1 MSKDTKLQRRDLLR
15 GGVAVVAVAA
25 AGRTFATAPTPTQP
39 EGPFYPKQQPV
50 DSDADLTHVEGRE
63 GTAEGQVIRVSG
75 QVLDEDGQPVAD
87 ARVDVWQANSH
98 GRYDH
103 EDDPANA
110 PLDPNFQGSAV
121 LRTDAD
127 GRYAFTTIKPAAYAA
142 MEDWTR
148 PPHIHFK
155 VARRGYRELITQ
167 MYFAGEP
174 LNEKDALFLDT
185 PEAERHRLVVDFQHD
200 GGVPKGHFDIVLGR
214 VRPA

>member
-1 MSKDTKLQRRDLLR
+1 MSNDTKLQRRALLR
-15 GGVAVVAVAA
+15 GGIAVAAVAA
-25 AGRTFATAPTPTQP
+25 AGRTIAGTPTPAQP
-39 EGPFYPKQQPV
+39 EGPFYPKQQPA
-50 DSDADLTHVEGRE
+50 DSDADLTRIEGRD

-75 QVLDEDGQPVAD
+75 QVLDESGQPVAD
-87 ARVDVWQANSH
+87 ARVDVWQANAH

-103 EDDPANA
+103 EDDPATA
-110 PLDPNFQGSAV
+110 PLDPNFQSSAV

-155 VARRGYRELITQ
+155 VARRGYRELVTQ

-185 PEAERHRLVVDFQHD
+185 PEDERDRLVVDFQDD
-200 GGVPKGHFDIVLGR
+200 GGVPKGRFDIVLGK